1 MTEVIFTLTSIAF
14 FVLLAVSVEK
24 LAETY

>member
-1 MTEVIFTLTSIAF
+1 MTEVIFTATSIAF
-14 FVLLAVSVEK
+14 FVLLCYSIEN